1 MRIFLIDISLGFL
14 EVQYQRNLKSACK
27 LMQSNVIKETR
38 IETTNTLGHRNN
50 KMEQTDLLDPQNP
63 M

>member
-1 MRIFLIDISLGFL
+1 
-14 EVQYQRNLKSACK
+14 
-27 LMQSNVIKETR
+27 MQSNVIKETR